1 MRLVV
6 RWLIRSRRQIGG
18 LRRYRAR
25 DRAYDGNTEREQSIH
40 RSIPLTP
47 EFNRPR
53 VVRQRLA
60 NGLVSRRTDHASRA
74 TSALARACSVVRAGT
89 THGAVRTRTDRSQ
102 PSANFESMPTT
113 EFGETNPLFHFGI
126 ACRIPH
132 VSDLLDCL
140 PPPLRVPSVTSGLAQ
155 TRRGPGGSIRE
166 YSRREWRRSA

>member
-74 TSALARACSVVRAGT
+74 TSALARARVRSLAALCHRRCETLCIGFSVVFRL
-89 THGAVRTRTDRSQ
+89 RLYRDRVEQ
-102 PSANFESMPTT
+102 NGGF
-113 EFGETNPLFHFGI
+113 LF
-126 ACRIPH
+126 
-132 VSDLLDCL
+132 
-140 PPPLRVPSVTSGLAQ
+140 
-155 TRRGPGGSIRE
+155 
-166 YSRREWRRSA
+166 WM